1 LITDVFSTRCLGRL
15 AGLLALALVLGCAG
29 PPPSAPSAPRN
40 LVADAMLAFDQ
51 GEWARAADLLRL
63 ALAQDPGDAA
73 LHYYSAVAATRL
85 DRRDDAI
92 REFRWVVANVAPDL
106 PEAVEAR
113 QWLIRAG
120 VLARPAEPLR
130 DSPRGE
136 TPSDSGL
143 QGRVVWAGERST
155 ARVQLFLKGA
165 PKSPNAGMQWVLR
178 TDESGGFEF
187 KGIPPGT
194 YMLTDKVAG
203 ERTWRLR
210 VRLEPGEVTSL
221 DLSEGNSARVR
232 DDFPES

>member
-1 LITDVFSTRCLGRL
+1 VITGMGSMKGLGRL
-15 AGLLALALVLGCAG
+15 VGLLALALVLGCAG

-73 LHYYSAVAATRL
+73 LHYYSAIAATRL

-92 REFRWVVANVAPDL
+92 REFSWILANVAPDL

-113 QWLIRAG
+113 QWLIGAG
-120 VLARPAEPLR
+120 VLARPAETVP
-130 DSPRGE
+130 DAPRAE

-165 PKSPNAGMQWVLR
+165 PKSPNGELQWVLR
-178 TDESGGFEF
+178 TDEDGRFEF
-187 KGIPPGT
+187 KRIPPGT

-221 DLSEGNSARVR
+221 DLSESNSARVR
-232 DDFPES
+232 DDFPGS

>member
-1 LITDVFSTRCLGRL
+1 MGSPMRLGRL
-15 AGLLALALVLGCAG
+15 AGVLALALFLGCAS

-40 LVADAMLAFDQ
+40 LVAEAMLAFDQ
-51 GEWARAADLLRL
+51 REWAQAAHLLRL
-63 ALAQDPGDAA
+63 ALVQDPSDAA
-73 LHYYSAVAATRL
+73 LHYYSAVAATHL

-92 REFRWVVANVAPDL
+92 HEFKWVLANLAPDL
-106 PEAVEAR
+106 PEAIEAR
-113 QWLIRAG
+113 QWLIGAG
-120 VLARPAEPLR
+120 VLTRPAETGAAVP

-136 TPSDSGL
+136 TPADSGL
-143 QGRVVWAGERST
+143 QGRVVWAGERPT

-165 PKSPNAGMQWVLR
+165 PKSPNAELQWVLR
-178 TDESGGFEF
+178 TDESGGFAFER
-187 KGIPPGT
+187 IPPGT

-221 DLSEGNSARVR
+221 DLGESNSARVR